1 MTPLFSTSAEELL
14 DPSAL
19 KVEVKNTTVS
29 QLCEMLRANMIDLQ
43 PDFQRHGNLW
53 NNAKQS
59 RLIES
64 IALGLPLPSFYFYID
79 EKKQQWVVIDG
90 LQRLNALNHFM
101 VEQTLSLQG
110 LQFLS
115 KKHGKKKFSDF
126 SYFEQLQMNMH
137 PVTLNVIS
145 GAASAEA
152 KYIIFQRLNSE
163 GTRLSPAEIRN
174 ALFHGEAMDM
184 VKELAGSDQFKQTT
198 NHGVSEKRLVH
209 LDYVSRFL
217 SFYILGYENYE
228 GNKMDLFI
236 GKALERIE
244 KEYSDSEKQSL
255 ISVFFKSLSVC
266 HQLLGDDA
274 FRQPLT
280 EEDKKNE
287 DVKKNPVSLALFE
300 ATMCSIAKLSEEEI
314 QQLLLQA
321 TLYRDNYAALFK
333 DEFFKKKLM
342 NGTNQY
348 KSVAY
353 RFVMLD
359 DLVKKTLLM

>member
-1 MTPLFSTSAEELL
+1 MLFVTTKEELF
-14 DPSAL
+14 DPSSL
-19 KVEVKNTTVS
+19 KVEVKNTTIS
-29 QLCEMLRANMIDLQ
+29 QLCEMLKANMIDLQ
-43 PDFQRHGNLW
+43 PDFQRHGDLW
-53 NNAKQS
+53 GNAKQS

-64 IALGLPLPSFYFYID
+64 IILGLPLPSFYFYI
-79 EKKQQWVVIDG
+79 
-90 LQRLNALNHFM
+90 
-101 VEQTLSLQG
+101 
-110 LQFLS
+110 
-115 KKHGKKKFSDF
+115 F
-126 SYFEQLQMNMH
+126 SYFEQLRINMH

-145 GAASAEA
+145 GEASAEA

-184 VKELAGSDQFKQTT
+184 VKELASSDQFKQAT
-198 NHGVSEKRLVH
+198 NHSVSEKRLVH

-217 SFYILGYENYE
+217 SFYIQGYENYE

-236 GKALERIE
+236 GKALEHIE
-244 KEYSDSEKQSL
+244 KDYSDSEKQSL
-255 ISVFFKSLSVC
+255 KSAFFKSLSVC

-300 ATMCSIAKLSEEEI
+300 ATMCSIAKLSDEEI
-314 QQLLLQA
+314 QRLLLQVA
-321 TLYRDNYAALFK
+321 LYRDNYADLFK

-359 DLVKKTLLM
+359 DLVNKTLLM

>member
-1 MTPLFSTSAEELL
+1 MLSVTTKEELF
-14 DPSAL
+14 DPSSL
-19 KVEVKNTTVS
+19 KVEVKNTTIS
-29 QLCEMLRANMIDLQ
+29 QLCEMLKANMIDLQ
-43 PDFQRHGNLW
+43 PDFQRHGDLW
-53 NNAKQS
+53 SNAKQS

-64 IALGLPLPSFYFYID
+64 IILGLPLPSFYFYID
-79 EKKQQWVVIDG
+79 EVKKQWVVIDG
-90 LQRLNALNHFM
+90 LQRLHSLECFM
-101 VEQTLSLQG
+101 VNQTLRLHG

-115 KKHGKKKFSDF
+115 NSHQKKKFNDF
-126 SYFEQLQMNMH
+126 SYFEQLRINMH

-145 GAASAEA
+145 GEASAEA

-184 VKELAGSDQFKQTT
+184 VKELASSDQFKQAT
-198 NHGVSEKRLVH
+198 NHSVSEKRLVH

-217 SFYILGYENYE
+217 SFYIQGYENYE

-236 GKALERIE
+236 GKALEHIE
-244 KEYSDSEKQSL
+244 KDYSDSEKQSL
-255 ISVFFKSLSVC
+255 KSAFFKSLSVC
-266 HQLLGDDA
+266 HQFLGDDA

-300 ATMCSIAKLSEEEI
+300 ATMCSIAKLSDEEI
-314 QQLLLQA
+314 QRLLLQVA
-321 TLYRDNYAALFK
+321 LYRDNYADLFK

-359 DLVKKTLLM
+359 DLVNKTLLM